1 MHRPFPRQLPLHSFG
16 TPTPSVMTAPL
27 MARWPRASAARARAA
42 EQEIG
47 RGSAV
52 AALGGGAADGHP
64 STSPRVPQ
72 RHMTSRQRSVKFPG
86 SWSTR
91 PRRPTPRPTA
101 RREHPAAQSVALDAR
116 GHSRQGGHDL
126 CPSLTRLCHAE
137 RRGGNA
143 APSRVAGGGDWPAA
157 QSDTHTVG
165 SRPPPR
171 RRARHRCVGEALAH
185 LSRPVA
191 AGGRGGRRVTD
202 GATGV
207 AWRAAPARRRHCFS
221 ARRVPCT

>member
-52 AALGGGAADGHP
+52 AALGGGAADGHH

-137 RRGGNA
+137 RRGGMLPRREWRA
-143 APSRVAGGGDWPAA
+143 VATGRRHSPTHTLSGLVHRRAGGHVIGASARHSRICPA
-157 QSDTHTVG
+157 
-165 SRPPPR
+165 RW
-171 RRARHRCVGEALAH
+171 RRAGG
-185 LSRPVA
+185 
-191 AGGRGGRRVTD
+191 AGDV
-202 GATGV
+202 
-207 AWRAAPARRRHCFS
+207 
-221 ARRVPCT
+221 